1 MKNFRPLALLFFIS
15 IATISNGQK
24 IAHINFDSLVTATPE
39 AKTIKEVS
47 EKFMLELKTTMAE
60 MEKEFQ
66 AKYSDYMTNKDKL
79 SDLAKKTK
87 EEDLQSLQTRIQEY
101 NQQAEFEYQKKM
113 NELTAPVIAK
123 AKQAVEAAA
132 KENGYKYVFDLTG
145 NIIYAE
151 TSDDIF
157 SASKKKLDAMPLVNI
172 PGAKPTTTPNKTTT
186 TPKTNPK

>member
-1 MKNFRPLALLFFIS
+1 MKNFRPLTLLLFIS

-39 AKTIKEVS
+39 AITIKEVS
-47 EKFMLELKTTMAE
+47 EKFMIELKTTMAE

-66 AKYSDYMTNKDKL
+66 SKYSDYITNKDKL

-172 PGAKPTTTPNKTTT
+172 PGAKQTTTPNKATT

>member
-1 MKNFRPLALLFFIS
+1 MKNIRPLALLLLIS

-39 AKTIKEVS
+39 AKTVKEVS
-47 EKFMLELKTTMAE
+47 EKFMIELKTTMAD

-66 AKYSDYMTNKDKL
+66 SKYSDYMTNKDKL

-113 NELTAPVIAK
+113 SELTAPIIEK
-123 AKQAVEAAA
+123 AKKAVEAAA
-132 KENGYKYVFDLTG
+132 KESGYKYVFDLSG

-151 TSDDIF
+151 ASDDIF
-157 SASKKKLDAMPLVNI
+157 AASKKKLDTMPLVNI
-172 PGAKPTTTPNKTTT
+172 PGSKQS
-186 TPKTNPK
+186 TPKANPK